1 MKDAVAIVEKIVD
14 PAIKDIVKTTV
25 AKLVEQ
31 GVKNIDSGCIK
42 MPSGVPV
49 NKVRIYATN
58 ATNAQMLRN
67 HAMESKHAYKNPYY
81 VTSAP
86 GSNFRLALFE
96 ENGKTY
102 VVPDNSLSWA
112 QNHKKEDYVSLDKK
126 LGFIGYVM
134 PGTMA
139 LAHREGC
146 PEELEKLTQAEL
158 RKRLY
163 KVVKFREDGRVTL
176 RHHLEARASTVLEKY
191 LKEEGFNA
199 KGESKINLDNP
210 FLLLILSSKTYLSQM
225 LFEGIHF
232 KMLLD
237 GSIEFMKR

>member
-1 MKDAVAIVEKIVD
+1 
-14 PAIKDIVKTTV
+14 
-25 AKLVEQ
+25 
-31 GVKNIDSGCIK
+31 
-42 MPSGVPV
+42 
-49 NKVRIYATN
+49 
-58 ATNAQMLRN
+58 
-67 HAMESKHAYKNPYY
+67 
-81 VTSAP
+81 
-86 GSNFRLALFE
+86 
-96 ENGKTY
+96 
-102 VVPDNSLSWA
+102 
-112 QNHKKEDYVSLDKK
+112 LDKK

-139 LAHREGC
+139 LTHREGC
-146 PEELEKLTQAEL
+146 SEELQKITKAEL

-163 KVVKFREDGRVTL
+163 KVVKFRNDGLITF

-199 KGESKINLDNP
+199 KGESKINLENQY
-210 FLLLILSSKTYLSQM
+210 LLLLLSPKTYLSQM

>member
-1 MKDAVAIVEKIVD
+1 
-14 PAIKDIVKTTV
+14 
-25 AKLVEQ
+25 
-31 GVKNIDSGCIK
+31 
-42 MPSGVPV
+42 
-49 NKVRIYATN
+49 
-58 ATNAQMLRN
+58 
-67 HAMESKHAYKNPYY
+67 
-81 VTSAP
+81 
-86 GSNFRLALFE
+86 LFE

-112 QNHKKEDYVSLDKK
+112 QNHKKEDYVPLDKK

-139 LAHREGC
+139 LTHREGC
-146 PEELEKLTQAEL
+146 SEELQKLTKAEL

-163 KVVKFREDGRVTL
+163 KVVKFRNDGLITF

-199 KGESKINLDNP
+199 KGESKINLENQY
-210 FLLLILSSKTYLSQM
+210 LLLLLSPKAYLSQM